1 MQLTCWRRGAN
12 LDNQSMSLNKD
23 NILRAVQVFS
33 SRDPYYKK
41 EQVHVLRLVDFS
53 LGQQRQELHVPFV
66 RE

>member
-1 MQLTCWRRGAN
+1 
-12 LDNQSMSLNKD
+12 MSRD
-23 NILRAVQVFS
+23 RDCILRAVQVFS

-53 LGQQRQELHVPFV
+53 LGQQRLELHVPFV